1 MAHPFVVYGGFMGN
15 WRLYNKKC
23 DFEGIGNRLGV
34 DPVVV
39 KIMRNRD
46 LIDEESMRN
55 FLYAGEESL
64 HDYSSIIDI
73 EKAIDILLDKI
84 DEGAR
89 IRIIG
94 DYDVDGIMST
104 YILKKGLSIAEADV
118 DWVIPHR
125 IKDGYGISVSL
136 IDEAYRDGIDTIIT
150 CDNGISAVEAF
161 EHALELGI
169 TCIITDHHDVPY
181 EENDNGRRYII
192 PTVPAVV
199 DPKREECIYPFKGI
213 CGAVVALKVI
223 ECLFDAMGIVSE
235 DILEMR
241 EMAGFATVCDV
252 MELRD
257 ENRYLVKN
265 TIKALSH
272 SRNLGM
278 RALVKVC
285 ELEGKNICSHSIGF
299 VLGPCINATGR
310 LESADLSLELLCCET
325 IEDGIEIAKELRSLN
340 EKRKKMTEEGLEQ
353 ADQVIEQYGAT
364 DKVLV
369 VYLPKLHE
377 SLAGIVA
384 GRIKEKYYKP
394 VFVVTDGK
402 EGMKGSA
409 RSIPEYN
416 IYAAMTEVKEVFKK
430 YGGHAMAAGFSIND
444 GMLEEFRGKINDKC
458 NLTPADF
465 ERKVIIDVAL
475 NMENVTQHLVEQLSL
490 LEPFGNGNEKPV
502 FAQKDIHFV
511 SGKIIGKNNNVG
523 RFKVKTQNGFW
534 GEMLLFHE
542 LQRFLDY
549 VDAKYGKGTSESI
562 LEGKCSKDVVMDIV
576 YYPGINEYQGRKSI
590 QFVIN
595 DFV

>member
-1 MAHPFVVYGGFMGN
+1 MGN

-23 DFEGIGNRLGV
+23 DFLGIGTSLGI
-34 DPVVV
+34 DPVIV

-46 LIDEESMRN
+46 LVDEESMRK

-73 EKAIDILLDKI
+73 EKAVDILMDKI
-84 DEGAR
+84 DDGAR
-89 IRIIG
+89 IRVIG

-104 YILKKGLSIAEADV
+104 YILQKGLSLCEAEV

-136 IDEAYRDGIDTIIT
+136 IDEAYNDGVDTIIT

-161 EHALELGI
+161 DHALELGI

-181 EENDNGRRYII
+181 EEDENGRRYII

-199 DPKREECIYPFKGI
+199 DPKREECMYPFKGI

-223 ECLFDAMGIVSE
+223 ECLFDAMGIITE
-235 DILEMR
+235 DILELR
-241 EMAGFATVCDV
+241 ELAGFATVCDV

-257 ENRYLVKN
+257 ENRFLVKN
-265 TIKALSH
+265 TIRSLYN

-285 ELEGKNICSHSIGF
+285 ELEGKTINSHSIGF

-310 LESADLSLELLCCET
+310 LESANLSLELLCSET
-325 IEDGIEIAKELRSLN
+325 IEDGLEIAKELRELN
-340 EKRKKMTEEGLEQ
+340 EKRKQMTEDGLNQ
-353 ADQVIEQYGAT
+353 ADLVIEQNGSD

-369 VYLPKLHE
+369 VYLPDLHE

-416 IYAAMTEVKEVFKK
+416 IYDAMTEVKEVFKK
-430 YGGHAMAAGFSIND
+430 YGGHAMAAGFSVND
-444 GMLEEFRGKINDKC
+444 GMLDEFRKRINDKC
-458 NLTPADF
+458 QLTPADM
-465 ERKVIIDVAL
+465 ERKVVIDVAL
-475 NMENVTQHLVEQLSL
+475 NMENVTEALVEQLSL

-502 FAQKDIHFV
+502 FAQKNVHFV
-511 SGKIIGKNNNVG
+511 SGRIIGKNSNVG
-523 RFKVKTQNGFW
+523 RFKVKSDNGRW
-534 GEMLLFHE
+534 GEMLLFND
-542 LQRFLDY
+542 LQRFFDC
-549 VDAKYGKGTSESI
+549 VNDKFGEGTSDSI
-562 LEGKCSKDVVMDIV
+562 LNGNCSKDVVMDVV
-576 YYPGINEYQGRKSI
+576 YYPGINEYQGRRSL
-590 QFVIN
+590 QFIIN
-595 DFV
+595 DYV